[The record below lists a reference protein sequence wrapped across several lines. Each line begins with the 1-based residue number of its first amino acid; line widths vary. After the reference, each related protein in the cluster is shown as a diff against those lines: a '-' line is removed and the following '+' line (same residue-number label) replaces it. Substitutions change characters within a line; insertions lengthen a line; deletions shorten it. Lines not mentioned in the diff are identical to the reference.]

1 VLESGIDLL
10 ETPFTPAPLEGK
22 VRAALSSRDLPA

>member
-10 ETPFTPAPLEGK
+10 EKPFKPAALEDK
-22 VRAALSSRDLPA
+22 VRAVRASGDLPA